1 MADEKKKADKPDKSD
16 EKPKKAPPSEEKGGG
31 GEGGKA
37 AKAAAPADGV
47 KGPVFMGIIAGII
60 VFNLVAAVVLVNVL
74 MPKKPKAEA
83 AAEHGDTVSTGHGE
97 AAGHGE
103 GGGGKPVSHSGLIV
117 TPKPIEAVINIA
129 GTDGKRYLKVGVQLE
144 FDAVKYKDS
153 FKLLEEGEFNPKLKS
168 LLIDQVSQMT
178 MDELLEPDAKE
189 KISKEY
195 LRRVNSAFPE
205 KLIQFAEVFLV
216 DFLVQ

>member
-74 MPKKPKAEA
+74 MPRKPKAEA
-83 AAEHGDTVSTGHGE
+83 TVESADTTAHHGE
-97 AAGHGE
+97 SVEGAGE
-103 GGGGKPVSHSGLIV
+103 KPEASAGMIV
-117 TPKPIEAVINIA
+117 TAKPIDAVINIA

-144 FDAVKYKDS
+144 FNSLKYKDNL
-153 FKLLEEGEFNPKLKS
+153 KLIEEGELNPKLKS

-189 KISKEY
+189 KICKEY
-195 LRRVNSAFPE
+195 LRRINSAIPE
-205 KLIQFAEVFLV
+205 KFVQFAEVFLV